1 MMINRSLSIA
11 ALLGLV
17 LGLGAPTTR
26 ADVTDP
32 SLQDLITSGGSLT
45 VGDKVFSQFGYTA
58 TSGDAPLAS
67 NISVGQIPPAGTDA
81 FGNFGIRFGLA
92 GFDAPGNNVATD
104 FLITYAVTA
113 PSALLTDIHLLSNL
127 SIAGTPAPGDVPF
140 GHIVETIRAAGNP
153 QIAQISNSVTAT
165 SSSLSALAT
174 FNPAGPYTTIFVTKD
189 VQLFSTP
196 GAIVTV
202 SFIDQAFSQVPEPS
216 AWLLTGLELS
226 CGCVLVF
233 SRRLR
238 ALAQVARNT
247 TG

>member
-1 MMINRSLSIA
+1 MMKRSFVTAA
-11 ALLGLV
+11 ALALV
-17 LGLGAPTTR
+17 LGLGAPSTR

-45 VGDKVFSQFGYTA
+45 VGNLVFSQFGYA
-58 TSGDAPLAS
+58 PSSGDFPPAS
-67 NISVGQIPPAGTDA
+67 NITVGQIPPAGTDA

-92 GFDAPGNNVATD
+92 GFDTPNTAATD
-104 FLITYAVTA
+104 FILTYTVTA
-113 PSALLTDIHLLSNL
+113 PSALLTDIHLVSNL
-127 SIAGTPAPGDVPF
+127 SIAGTPAPGDTPF
-140 GHIVETIRAAGNP
+140 GNIVETIRAEGQP
-153 QIAQISNSVTAT
+153 QIAQINNSVTAT
-165 SSSLSALAT
+165 SSSLSAQAT

-189 VQLFSTP
+189 VELFSTP
-196 GAIVTV
+196 GAITTV

-216 AWLLTGLELS
+216 AWLLTGLEIS

-238 ALAQVARNT
+238 ALAQAARNT